1 MNYQQG
7 LPDLTNSGLT
17 LNQEFLMVTELESL
31 LALCI
36 LAVIKV
42 WLNFPA
48 IRKGKILWSLKKN
61 NLFTCVCNHT
71 VLIPPYIKL
80 STSLR

>member
-42 WLNFPA
+42 WLNFSA
-48 IRKGKILWSLKKN
+48 IRKGKILWRSKK
-61 NLFTCVCNHT
+61 
-71 VLIPPYIKL
+71 K
-80 STSLR
+80 